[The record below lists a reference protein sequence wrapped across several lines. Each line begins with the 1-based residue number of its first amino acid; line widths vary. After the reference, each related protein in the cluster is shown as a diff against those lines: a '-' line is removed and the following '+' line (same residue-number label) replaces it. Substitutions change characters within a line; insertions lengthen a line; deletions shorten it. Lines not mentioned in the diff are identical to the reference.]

1 MMRIRT
7 GVTLA
12 AGALLVIGCRA
23 DREVFDEG
31 ATLAPPTE
39 VQEAPA
45 WPQEPQPIGPATTAD
60 TALLDTL
67 GQPPAAG
74 QPGAAGQRGTA
85 GQADTLGS
93 PQPIL
98 P

>member
-1 MMRIRT
+1 MMRIRA
-7 GVTLA
+7 GITLA
-12 AGALLVIGCRA
+12 AGALLVMGCRA

-45 WPQEPQPIGPATTAD
+45 WPQEPQPIGPAATTD

-67 GQPPAAG
+67 GQPGAAR
-74 QPGAAGQRGTA
+74 QPGAA

-93 PQPIL
+93 PQPIR